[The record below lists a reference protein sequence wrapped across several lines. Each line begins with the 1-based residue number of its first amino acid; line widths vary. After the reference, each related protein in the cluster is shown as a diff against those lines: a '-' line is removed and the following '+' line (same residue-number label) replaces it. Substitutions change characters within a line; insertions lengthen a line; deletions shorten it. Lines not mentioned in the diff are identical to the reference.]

1 MVKMLGPTLVDSL
14 CLPAPESLITSHD
27 IISFHQHGTF
37 NLEEFMDITV
47 QEFKHCDM
55 IAVKGR
61 VDSATAPQLAQ
72 ALETA
77 NDGGKYKIVIDMSEL
92 EYMSSAGFRAL
103 LAAQRNCKRYN
114 RGEVVLASV
123 PERIR
128 EALELA
134 GFTELFKTFDD
145 PLQAVGHF

>member
-1 MVKMLGPTLVDSL
+1 M
-14 CLPAPESLITSHD
+14 E
-27 IISFHQHGTF
+27 
-37 NLEEFMDITV
+37 ITV

-55 IAVKGR
+55 ITIKGR
-61 VDSATAPQLAQ
+61 IDSATAPQLSQ

-77 NDGGKYKIVIDMSEL
+77 NSNGKYKLVVNMSDL

-103 LAAQRNCKRYN
+103 LAAQRNSKRYN

-123 PERIR
+123 PDRIR

-145 PLQAVGHF
+145 PLLAVGHF

>member
-1 MVKMLGPTLVDSL
+1 M
-14 CLPAPESLITSHD
+14 E
-27 IISFHQHGTF
+27 
-37 NLEEFMDITV
+37 ITV

-55 IAVKGR
+55 ITIKGR

-72 ALETA
+72 ALENA
-77 NDGGKYKIVIDMSEL
+77 NDGGKYKLVVNMADL

-103 LAAQRNCKRYN
+103 LAAQRNSKRYN
-114 RGEVVLASV
+114 RGDVVLAAV
-123 PERIR
+123 PARIH

-145 PLQAVGHF
+145 SLLAVGHF